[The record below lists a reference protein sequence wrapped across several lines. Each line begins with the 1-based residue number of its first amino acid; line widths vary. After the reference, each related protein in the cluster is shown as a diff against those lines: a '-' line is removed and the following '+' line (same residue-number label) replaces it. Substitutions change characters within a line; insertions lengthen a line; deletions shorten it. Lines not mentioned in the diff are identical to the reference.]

1 MKLNKFFM
9 LAMAGLAMTA
19 CSNDDEMGNNLSG
32 NGVVEVKIVAPQSRA
47 LETPDASTDNKVTVE
62 GDIYV
67 KLTAD
72 QGGDTKK
79 VTADGGVYTVK
90 FYNVQKPSKIE
101 AWINDGD
108 TKGMGE
114 TNISD
119 MQIVAKSIPAYGS
132 NDDCNLTGTTETTD
146 GKTYEMY
153 ATSVDLKIP
162 VARLEIS
169 GIKHVHL
176 AEPDKGCKYS
186 VLTIDG
192 IYLDKV
198 STTLGGE
205 AVDYSWPAVEGGA
218 PLPILRD
225 EITEPGNNFMDL
237 AKVWPSAESGKVYA
251 YNFYP
256 SESQQPLVKIYFE
269 KAEASDAQNPVSEPR
284 YAVIKSYNGDSNFKF
299 VAGKIYRITD
309 VKLDDKNIIG
319 DEEGNT
325 LYGVDVTVKEAQW
338 SIETITGQWEEQ

>member
-9 LAMAGLAMTA
+9 LVMVGLAMTA

-132 NDDCNLTGTTETTD
+132 NDKVNLTGTN
-146 GKTYEMY
+146 
-153 ATSVDLKIP
+153 V
-162 VARLEIS
+162 R
-169 GIKHVHL
+169 
-176 AEPDKGCKYS
+176 
-186 VLTIDG
+186 
-192 IYLDKV
+192 
-198 STTLGGE
+198 
-205 AVDYSWPAVEGGA
+205 
-218 PLPILRD
+218 
-225 EITEPGNNFMDL
+225 N
-237 AKVWPSAESGKVYA
+237 
-251 YNFYP
+251 
-256 SESQQPLVKIYFE
+256 
-269 KAEASDAQNPVSEPR
+269 
-284 YAVIKSYNGDSNFKF
+284 
-299 VAGKIYRITD
+299 
-309 VKLDDKNIIG
+309 
-319 DEEGNT
+319 
-325 LYGVDVTVKEAQW
+325 
-338 SIETITGQWEEQ
+338 

>member
-62 GDIYV
+62 GKIQV
-67 KLTAD
+67 KLIAD
-72 QGGDTKK
+72 KGGDTKEI
-79 VTADGGVYTVK
+79 TADGGAHTVK
-90 FYNVQKPSKIE
+90 FYGVQGPKQIE

-108 TKGMGE
+108 TKGKGE

-119 MQIVAKSIPAYGS
+119 MQIVAKSIPAYGIS
-132 NDDCNLTGTTETTD
+132 KKINLTGKTETTD
-146 GKTYEMY
+146 GTTYEMY
-153 ATSVDLKIP
+153 ETSVDLKIP

-176 AEPDKGCKYS
+176 AESDKGCKYS
-186 VLTIDG
+186 ILTIDG

-205 AVDYSWPAVEGGA
+205 VVDYSWSKVPGSV
-218 PLPILRD
+218 PMPILKD
-225 EITEPGNNFMDL
+225 EINEPENNFMNLD
-237 AKVWPSAESGKVYA
+237 KVWPSQESGKVYA

-256 SESQQPLVKIYFE
+256 SEGQQPLVKIYFE
-269 KAEASDAQNPVSEPR
+269 NATASDAQNPVSEPR
-284 YAVIKSYNGDSNFKF
+284 YAVIKSYNGNPNFKF
-299 VAGKIYRITD
+299 EAGRIYRITK
-309 VKLDDKNIIG
+309 VELEDKNIIG

-325 LYGVDVTVKEAQW
+325 LYGVDVTVTEAQW
-338 SIETITGQWEEQ
+338 SIETISGEWAEQ